1 MNSEVPGFMKILFV
15 VSLSFFTACAMI
27 LYPATTSAQDV
38 YQEPNLSKPIFDV
51 TKCSLT
57 PGERS
62 RIATNLAVFVKN
74 MPDTAVNRMAF
85 AEKALGIA
93 LLLDPENRTATIAN
107 GQLSHGQKLSQ
118 ASPAADPALI
128 ATELQIKVRDLKKKG
143 GADNEAVA
151 NYLLELAFGVNPTDE
166 DVMYDMEIL
175 KRSGVKVDWSFTGQ
189 PTPSATPMAS
199 IPSPSPVTTGSAP
212 LQSDRPSY
220 YPPLYV
226 GPYIP
231 QGPFG
236 RRRSRNAPE
245 ESPTPDPSSAPH
257 FPLNTTAQDGASAA
271 KAALNQSSVKGI
283 LVRTLDNG
291 RELAGAY
298 QIIANVQPFE
308 SSECTMAQ
316 GVGKEMS
323 IAFNEAC
330 RFLQSRYPVVQPGR
344 QIMLS
349 FQDKYSEKDG
359 GSAGTAFTLLMLSI
373 YSGMQFDP
381 DVAVTG
387 DITVDGKVGVVGAIP
402 AKIRGA
408 MLDKCKAV
416 SIPLSNSS
424 DVADMELLYPPD
436 TIWRIQILTA
446 ATIDEAISN
455 TRIDRPADLAQAMQ
469 LFGQVQQ
476 YLLSAGPTAYLN
488 NTAVQKML
496 VDVLRLAPNH
506 LSARFMLDQAAGRAP
521 RTFGLNASLDE
532 VFIAAA
538 PVLQAKDD
546 VYIECDKSAYDS
558 VQGKLG
564 ELQFKIDQKAIG
576 VCNALSAF
584 LKSKE
589 MWETTSNHSRSLK
602 SQIEKDQASLRAAV
616 EEIKQDSAALELLR
630 QNNG

>member
-1 MNSEVPGFMKILFV
+1 
-15 VSLSFFTACAMI
+15 
-27 LYPATTSAQDV
+27 
-38 YQEPNLSKPIFDV
+38 
-51 TKCSLT
+51 
-57 PGERS
+57 
-62 RIATNLAVFVKN
+62 
-74 MPDTAVNRMAF
+74 
-85 AEKALGIA
+85 
-93 LLLDPENRTATIAN
+93 
-107 GQLSHGQKLSQ
+107 
-118 ASPAADPALI
+118 
-128 ATELQIKVRDLKKKG
+128 
-143 GADNEAVA
+143 
-151 NYLLELAFGVNPTDE
+151 
-166 DVMYDMEIL
+166 
-175 KRSGVKVDWSFTGQ
+175 
-189 PTPSATPMAS
+189 
-199 IPSPSPVTTGSAP
+199 
-212 LQSDRPSY
+212 
-220 YPPLYV
+220 
-226 GPYIP
+226 
-231 QGPFG
+231 
-236 RRRSRNAPE
+236 
-245 ESPTPDPSSAPH
+245 
-257 FPLNTTAQDGASAA
+257 
-271 KAALNQSSVKGI
+271 
-283 LVRTLDNG
+283 
-291 RELAGAY
+291 
-298 QIIANVQPFE
+298 
-308 SSECTMAQ
+308 
-316 GVGKEMS
+316 
-323 IAFNEAC
+323 
-330 RFLQSRYPVVQPGR
+330 
-344 QIMLS
+344 
-349 FQDKYSEKDG
+349 
-359 GSAGTAFTLLMLSI
+359 
-373 YSGMQFDP
+373 
-381 DVAVTG
+381 
-387 DITVDGKVGVVGAIP
+387 
-402 AKIRGA
+402 